1 VISGPEK
8 LPNPQ
13 SDTKCNC

>member
-1 VISGPEK
+1 VISGPEE

-13 SDTKCNC
+13 SNTKCNC

>member
-13 SDTKCNC
+13 SDTECNC

>member
-1 VISGPEK
+1 MISGPEE

-13 SDTKCNC
+13 SNTKCNC